1 MARAWTMGI
10 GRAAGL
16 QGLLKG
22 LSKGYTRPHSRDRC
36 RLSYCELV
44 GLSTYVSFFIS
55 EPPAGNI
62 PKGYDGICNADRRL
76 GRCSLGPPGQGDD
89 LGKMRSEKK

>member
-44 GLSTYVSFFIS
+44 GFQHMFHFLLASRRREIFQKATMGSATLTAVSGD
-55 EPPAGNI
+55 A
-62 PKGYDGICNADRRL
+62 ALDRQ
-76 GRCSLGPPGQGDD
+76 GRVTI
-89 LGKMRSEKK
+89 